1 MGCSPIWGGAAKRE
15 SRGMPHELLPETL
28 PVHIDSLR
36 RAARGMTRTREDA
49 EDLVQDTLLKVLARP
64 RTVGAAGA
72 GPYLHQALRNTH
84 VSSLRTRDRRPALA
98 PLELEDARLVAP
110 AGGEPVE
117 ILHSREV
124 IAAIGTLPR
133 GQREVVAAVDVAGF
147 GYTEAATRLQIPV
160 GTVMSRLY
168 RGRARLASYAVAA

>member
-1 MGCSPIWGGAAKRE
+1 MS
-15 SRGMPHELLPETL
+15 HELHPDSL

-36 RAARGMTRTREDA
+36 RAARGMTRSHHDA
-49 EDLVQDTLLKVLARP
+49 EDLVQDTLVRVLARP
-64 RTVGAAGA
+64 RRVGPAGP

-84 VSSLRTRDRRPALA
+84 VSGIRARDRRPVLS
-98 PLELEDARLVAP
+98 PLEPEDSRLVAP

-117 ILHSREV
+117 VLHTREV
-124 IAAIGTLPR
+124 LAAIRELPA

-147 GYTEAATRLQIPV
+147 GYSEAATQLQIPI

-168 RGRARLASYAVAA
+168 RGRARLANYAAAA

>member
-1 MGCSPIWGGAAKRE
+1 
-15 SRGMPHELLPETL
+15 MPHELLPEAL

-36 RAARGMTRTREDA
+36 RAARNMTRTREDA
-49 EDLVQDTLLKVLARP
+49 EDLVQDTLLKVLAKP
-64 RTVGAAGA
+64 RSVGPGGP

-84 VSSLRTRDRRPALA
+84 VSSLRTRDRRPVFA
-98 PLELEDARLVAP
+98 PLEPEDSRLVAP

-117 ILHSREV
+117 ILHTREV
-124 IAAIGTLPR
+124 IAAIGALPQ

-160 GTVMSRLY
+160 GTVMSRLH
-168 RGRARLASYAVAA
+168 RGRARLAGYAVAA